1 MTKRGYNQGL
11 GIPFPSSDPNYFR
24 VYALI
29 KKGKSLEEALWELGL
44 SCYLNK
50 PCPSSDTSSL
60 VQEDPD
66 GFQGMILDSLSL
78 IHGDLIRIEKILE
91 RMEALERMR

>member
-11 GIPFPSSDPNYFR
+11 GIPFPSSDP
-24 VYALI
+24 
-29 KKGKSLEEALWELGL
+29 KALWELGL